1 MKKKLILPSALAALS
16 FLGGSMLTSCSSEE
30 EQTSAISAATVAE
43 RAEAFTALAY
53 LPKDADNFIAVNVK
67 NTINVLDT
75 FTQNEASK
83 SFNNGLSRIDPSI
96 SYVLKSLD
104 SIAIGTPTEDEAVV
118 KAVFQLVP
126 LLLHSEIDRSSFRTL
141 QSHIDP
147 LLNNV
152 ISSYG
157 KLKPTYLVAT
167 FTDKEAAS
175 QTNTMLQAAAI
186 MGVQQ
191 AKLPASTFEQNGWKG
206 YKMNLGDLARMTDK
220 DDFIQQFAQT
230 NAYLV
235 SRQENNAV
243 IIAFCTDSSLL
254 SVPSAAANSVLTSQG
269 AEILKDANGTNT
281 LAVASVSAD
290 SIQSVITAAN
300 ESAKSYLSLLQQH
313 SILTPRQVN
322 AAMGIIQELTPL
334 TERDIK
340 HPLSA
345 MVWADDNLHLNV
357 ECDSLGAE
365 FTSAQVPTT
374 APADAMIYAYGS
386 TLQGYPKI
394 NIAKLSAAIAD
405 SINASE
411 PWADDFPTKDVLI
424 KDIEPL
430 VNNAYNFADALG
442 NGWSFTMDLNAKRK
456 SRLDW
461 SDENSGYVYSPDE
474 RPAFCIQLKDRRAA
488 EKAYNATIASLADVV
503 TKYNPV
509 AREEVLQSLA
519 TNKVTKGN
527 ITHYTYIEGE
537 SPNPAEFSAGY
548 ALTDSAVCIGPH
560 RQLNTQCITAPTN
573 GSVSG
578 IHVTYNF
585 KNDEILRREMY
596 LQKEKARLA
605 YYQKQLETASDS
617 SQYNSYYYESPQERV
632 QQQQQEVQ
640 WEQNLLD
647 ERIKFHNTFF
657 SGLEADLTTDGGKL
671 KLHIKAIT
679 PCLKRG
685 K

>member
-1 MKKKLILPSALAALS
+1 MKKKLILPSTLAALS
-16 FLGGSMLTSCSSEE
+16 FLGGSMLTSGASEE
-30 EQTSAISAATVAE
+30 EQTSAISAAIVAE
-43 RAEAFTALAY
+43 RAEAFPALAY

-67 NTINVLDT
+67 NTISVLDT
-75 FTQNEASK
+75 FTQHEASK
-83 SFNNGLSRIDPSI
+83 GLNKGLSNIDPSV
-96 SYVLKSLD
+96 SSVLKSLD
-104 SIAIGTPTEDEAVV
+104 SIAIGTPTEDEAVI
-118 KAVFQLVP
+118 KAIFQLAP
-126 LLLHSEIDRSSFRTL
+126 LLIHSEIDRSSFRTL

-147 LLNNV
+147 LLSNV

-175 QTNTMLQAAAI
+175 QANTMLQAAAI

-191 AKLPASTFEQNGWKG
+191 AKLPASKFEQNGWKG
-206 YKMNLGDLARMTDK
+206 FKMNLGDLARMAGK
-220 DDFIQQFAQT
+220 DDFVQKFAQT

-243 IIAFCTDSSLL
+243 IIAFCTNSSSL
-254 SVPSAAANSVLTSQG
+254 SVPAGAADSVLTSQG

-394 NIAKLSAAIAD
+394 NIAKLTAAIAD

-411 PWADDFPTKDVLI
+411 PWADDFPSKDVLI

-430 VNNAYNFADALG
+430 VNNACNFADALG
-442 NGWSFTMDLNAKRK
+442 NGWSFTLDLNARRK
-456 SRLDW
+456 SLIDW
-461 SDENSGYVYSPDE
+461 NDANSGYVYSPDE

-488 EKAYNATIASLADVV
+488 ENAYNATIASLADVV

-519 TNKVTKGN
+519 TNKVTEGN

-605 YYQKQLETASDS
+605 YYQKQLETASAS
-617 SQYNSYYYESPQERV
+617 SQYNDYYYMSPQERV
-632 QQQQQEVQ
+632 QRQQQEVQ
-640 WEQNLLD
+640 WAQALLD
-647 ERIKFHNTFF
+647 ERIQFHNTFF

-679 PCLKRG
+679 PCLKAS

>member
-43 RAEAFTALAY
+43 RAEAFPALAY

-67 NTINVLDT
+67 NTISVLDI
-75 FTQNEASK
+75 FTQHETSK
-83 SFNNGLSRIDPSI
+83 GLNKGLSNIDPSV
-96 SYVLKSLD
+96 SSVLKSLD
-104 SIAIGTPTEDEAVV
+104 SIAIGTPTEDEAAI
-118 KAVFQLVP
+118 KAIFQLAP
-126 LLLHSEIDRSSFRTL
+126 LLIHSEIDRSSFRTL

-147 LLNNV
+147 LLSNV

-186 MGVQQ
+186 MGVQHSQ
-191 AKLPASTFEQNGWKG
+191 LPASKFEQNGWKG
-206 YKMNLGDLARMTDK
+206 YKMNLGDLARMAGK
-220 DDFIQQFAQT
+220 DDFAQKFAQT

-243 IIAFCTDSSLL
+243 IIAFCTDSSSL
-254 SVPSAAANSVLTSQG
+254 SVPAGAADSVLTSQG

-442 NGWSFTMDLNAKRK
+442 NGWSFTMDLNARRK
-456 SRLDW
+456 SLIDW
-461 SDENSGYVYSPDE
+461 NDANSGYVYSPDE

-488 EKAYNATIASLADVV
+488 ENAYNATIASLADVV

-519 TNKVTKGN
+519 TNKVTEGN
-527 ITHYTYIEGE
+527 IIHYTYIEGE

-605 YYQKQLETASDS
+605 YYQKQLETASAS
-617 SQYNSYYYESPQERV
+617 SQYNDYYYMSPQERV
-632 QQQQQEVQ
+632 QRQQQEVQ
-640 WEQNLLD
+640 WAQNLLD
-647 ERIKFHNTFF
+647 ERIQFHNTFF
-657 SGLEADLTTDGGKL
+657 SGLEADLTTDGGKM

-679 PCLKRG
+679 PCLKAS

>member
-1 MKKKLILPSALAALS
+1 MKKKLILPSTLAALS
-16 FLGGSMLTSCSSEE
+16 FLGGSMLSSCSSEE

-43 RAEAFTALAY
+43 RAEVFPALAY

-67 NTINVLDT
+67 NTISVLDI
-75 FTQNEASK
+75 FTQHEASK
-83 SFNNGLSRIDPSI
+83 GLNKGLSKLDPSV
-96 SYVLKSLD
+96 SSMLKSFD
-104 SIAIGTPTEDEAVV
+104 SIAIGTPTEDEAVI
-118 KAVFQLVP
+118 KAIFQLAP
-126 LLLHSEIDRSSFRTL
+126 LLIHSEIDRSSFRTL

-147 LLNNV
+147 LLSNV
-152 ISSYG
+152 ISCYG

-175 QTNTMLQAAAI
+175 QANTLLQVAAKG
-186 MGVQQ
+186 GVQLSE
-191 AKLPASTFEQNGWKG
+191 LPASKFEQNGWKG
-206 YKMNLGDLARMTDK
+206 YKMNLGDLARMAGK
-220 DDFIQQFAQT
+220 DDFVQKFAQT

-243 IIAFCTDSSLL
+243 IIAFCTNSSSL
-254 SVPSAAANSVLTSQG
+254 SVPASAADSVLTSQG
-269 AEILKDANGTNT
+269 AEILKDANDTNT

-300 ESAKSYLSLLQQH
+300 ESAKSYLSLLQQN

-394 NIAKLSAAIAD
+394 NIAKLYAAIAD

-411 PWADDFPTKDVLI
+411 PWADDFPTKDVLT

-430 VNNAYNFADALG
+430 VNNVYNFADAFG
-442 NGWSFTMDLNAKRK
+442 NGWSFTMDLNARRK
-456 SRLDW
+456 SLMDW
-461 SDENSGYVYSPDE
+461 NDANSGYVYSPDE

-488 EKAYNATIASLADVV
+488 ENAYNATIASLADVV
-503 TKYNPV
+503 TKYNPE

-519 TNKVTKGN
+519 TNKVTEGN

-578 IHVTYNF
+578 IHVTYNC

-605 YYQKQLETASDS
+605 YYQKKLETASAS
-617 SQYNSYYYESPQERV
+617 SQYNDYYYMSPQERV
-632 QQQQQEVQ
+632 RQQQQEVQ
-640 WEQNLLD
+640 RAQDLLD
-647 ERIKFHNTFF
+647 KRIQFHNTFF

-679 PCLKRG
+679 PCLKAS